1 MDKPSRSQKVS
12 NKRRVSRR
20 HHQLHQENKGQQEQ
34 SKLSLRARFRLLKEN
49 KERQV
54 RNHDLHHHKTVEHK
68 GMNQAGEMLLQM
80 VSGAAE
86 MKADQEE
93 FNSNVTLSG
102 LKPTGNMAKS
112 MSPFQDFKTK
122 INLSKNLEG

>member
-1 MDKPSRSQKVS
+1 
-12 NKRRVSRR
+12 
-20 HHQLHQENKGQQEQ
+20 
-34 SKLSLRARFRLLKEN
+34 
-49 KERQV
+49 
-54 RNHDLHHHKTVEHK
+54 
-68 GMNQAGEMLLQM
+68 M

-102 LKPTGNMAKS
+102 LKPIGNMAKS
-112 MSPFQDFKTK
+112 MSPFQDIKTK